1 MSKEQTAQ
9 KRAELQAQID
19 TLKFAL
25 GNPGANLDPLLT
37 EEGKAALKKLKR
49 MDIEGQI
56 MRAQTTLASL

>member
-37 EEGKAALKKLKR
+37 EYGKAALKKLKR

-56 MRAQTTLASL
+56 MRAQSELALL

>member
-49 MDIEGQI
+49 MDIENQI